1 MVDSD
6 TDTVGSAGIDVE
18 LSHSHINSYTFLKI
32 LSEAP
37 FTARDK
43 RNMAPSQRLEDDH
56 MRQDHANYELSEPR
70 GLDLLQE
77 AVHHVREY
85 ECSSKDVEAAH
96 AIISECLDH
105 TLGTVVARFAF
116 DLPEKLQDEHGRN
129 GILDPCRITCDAIH
143 PKGVRCKG
151 RCVLSPTEASNAML
165 WSHTYTYTELCKG
178 SRACTH
184 QPRDIHQS
192 MCHDVGLPR
201 IWRDSK

>member
-1 MVDSD
+1 
-6 TDTVGSAGIDVE
+6 
-18 LSHSHINSYTFLKI
+18 
-32 LSEAP
+32 
-37 FTARDK
+37 
-43 RNMAPSQRLEDDH
+43 MAPSQRLEDDH

-129 GILDPCRITCDAIH
+129 GILDPCRITCDAI
-143 PKGVRCKG
+143 PSEGSTLQRPLRTVTDRSIE
-151 RCVLSPTEASNAML
+151 RDAMV
-165 WSHTYTYTELCKG
+165 
-178 SRACTH
+178 TH
-184 QPRDIHQS
+184 VHIHGAMQRFES
-192 MCHDVGLPR
+192 LHAPAT
-201 IWRDSK
+201 